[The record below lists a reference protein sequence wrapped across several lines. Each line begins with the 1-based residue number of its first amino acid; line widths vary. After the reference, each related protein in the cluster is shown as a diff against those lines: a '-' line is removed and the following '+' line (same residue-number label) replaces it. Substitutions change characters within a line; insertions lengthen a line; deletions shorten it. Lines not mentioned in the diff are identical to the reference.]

1 MSGENG
7 EQGGREWV
15 SVSEYA
21 RRRGCSRTA
30 VQKAVAQGRIRD
42 GVRKNERG
50 WWIIDPPVADE
61 EWSRHTLP
69 RKEVE
74 LAGREAPGPTAPRS
88 SIADEDKRTPQ
99 DLVHARALVEEAR
112 AELERIKLEQ
122 LRSTL
127 ISAEQTAARWFNLG
141 RIVRE
146 KLVPLA
152 GRIAEEL
159 AAETDPVQVEIRL
172 ESEILQVLE
181 ALGGE

>member
-30 VQKAVAQGRIRD
+30 VQKAVAQGRIRE

-69 RKEVE
+69 RKEIE

-112 AELERIKLEQ
+112 AELERLKLEQ
-122 LRSTL
+122 LRGSL
-127 ISAEQTAARWFNLG
+127 VPAEDVSRLWFAATRA
-141 RIVRE
+141 VRE
-146 KLVPLA
+146 AVLPIASRLA
-152 GRIAEEL
+152 AEL
-159 AAETDPVQVEIRL
+159 AAESDAARVEIMIEGEL
-172 ESEILQVLE
+172 LQ
-181 ALGGE
+181 ALAGLGS